1 MRSTFILLLLLCMIA
16 PMAAMSAVDES
27 GATKAPVRDSSVRFY
42 SFGGVDE
49 PQFPDSKDWGKEVSL
64 DVKDVT
70 FGEAVKMLLK
80 NTDIKYM
87 VDPQVLPL
95 KVTAVFKNVALRD
108 AMREIAKAS
117 GATLKTQDNI
127 LHILPAQPC
136 SSMAVELQRKI
147 AELVAQLAKERVDKT
162 EDHPSVKAL
171 ERALEALEKRL
182 GQEWDHVPQMGLPGI
197 WNWYSGAPSPTGK
210 GGKTQIFVIKYINP
224 AELVPLV
231 YALGARQ
238 VTVVS
243 GGKLVI
249 NGTEEV
255 IKQAADMVNELDTE
269 EALPRPIR
277 VQVRAQYIITDK
289 AGKRESLQSA
299 TEGTV
304 AEGEPISLHTAAS
317 PENEKVSEA
326 LLLEVGLTPE
336 VGQNNR
342 VTLAG
347 KVSILTMPGVKE
359 SSLSDSSVA
368 VSVLSGKPEVISSGT
383 ITMAGTRL
391 EYEVTAIATIGE
403 GRLRTRTKGGFGGGG
418 GGMLIA
424 PGLGGFQGMG
434 GFGGDSECFDPTQ
447 WSAAFDAYGER
458 MNGFA
463 AAMDAAAEQWRKAF
477 DGFGGGFGGFGGQD
491 SDLPDCSSG
500 GGGGGA

>member
-117 GATLKTQDNI
+117 GATLKTQDNV

-210 GGKTQIFVIKYINP
+210 DGKTQIFVIKYINP

-269 EALPRPIR
+269 EALPRPVTVKIHAMY
-277 VQVRAQYIITDK
+277 QVTDE
-289 AGKRESLQSA
+289 AGKTESLQSA
-299 TEGTV
+299 TSGTV
-304 AEGEPISLHTAAS
+304 AEGQPIKLGTVAA
-317 PENEKVSEA
+317 PRNDDVVQG
-326 LLLEVGLTPE
+326 LLLDVQLLPE
-336 VGQNNR
+336 VGAGDQ
-342 VTLAG
+342 VTLVGTVVLPAPE
-347 KVSILTMPGVKE
+347 KPDIKMADTP
-359 SSLSDSSVA
+359 VA
-368 VSVLSGKPEVISSGT
+368 VTIKSGSSAVIAEGSFDISG
-383 ITMAGTRL
+383 GRL
-391 EYEVTAIATIGE
+391 EFEIRAEVTVGKE
-403 GRLRTRTKGGFGGGG
+403 RLRTRTKGGFGGGG